1 MNLIDLNRYLPTVL
15 TDIVFGNDES
25 QSTVMDIASGRKP
38 FPTFGK
44 NGILLYGIWGTG
56 KTTLARMLPNVIEQ
70 TLVGKPIYD
79 EQFIQCKQGMNGAEL
94 MRGIEQQAVLIS
106 ANYSDKHY
114 FILDEIDNLTDA
126 AQSSLKAAMNVS
138 TGVFILTTN
147 HIDKIERGVL
157 NRSVLIE
164 MNAASPQQWLPFAQR
179 MLKDCGVEDVSD
191 DELVP
196 LIAACNGSVRDIA
209 DSVLTIT
216 ARRGSQRSGGGKVL
230 F

>member
-1 MNLIDLNRYLPTVL
+1 
-15 TDIVFGNDES
+15 
-25 QSTVMDIASGRKP
+25 MDIANGRKP

-70 TLVGKPIYD
+70 ALVGKPIYD

-94 MRGIEQQAVLIS
+94 MRTIEQQAVLIS
-106 ANYSDKHY
+106 ANYSNKHY
-114 FILDEIDNLTDA
+114 FILDEIDNLTEA
-126 AQSSLKAAMNVS
+126 AQTSLKAAMNVS

-209 DSVLTIT
+209 DSVLTIA
-216 ARRGSQRSGGGKVL
+216 ARRGPQRSGGGEVL